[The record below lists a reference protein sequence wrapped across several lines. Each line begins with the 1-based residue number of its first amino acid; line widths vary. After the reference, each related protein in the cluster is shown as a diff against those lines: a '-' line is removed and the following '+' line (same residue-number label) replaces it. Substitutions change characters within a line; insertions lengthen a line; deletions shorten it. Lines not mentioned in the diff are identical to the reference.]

1 MILGSFYG
9 PEYFDF
15 IADAAIREPLQQVAQ
30 EIQADLDYF
39 AGVMQEHGCQVLR
52 PSLISRS
59 EFQKHFLEHGSFPV
73 PPLQPRNY
81 HTVIGDK
88 IYQLDHGHECG
99 LINSVLPAPPVDLIS
114 ANRNFFQ
121 VQCQRIQH
129 CQDPHTGIWYSRE
142 KYQDLA
148 GPDWPSFEQYVQ
160 GHRGSLPAIQAELA
174 GFAQA
179 LSYETK
185 EWGPIQAPNIF
196 PVDGRLCVDAPEYF
210 DYEGW
215 VRDHMHWDG
224 PTVRI
229 NTHAGHTDGCF
240 VVLGQQVIIGVPSAM
255 TYQQAFP
262 GYRVVVA
269 SPSYAD
275 AVQRRS
281 TQGGYFN
288 RNWWVPGQE
297 HNDQLINYVDQ
308 YMQEW
313 TGTAYETSFDLNV
326 LALDD
331 RTVCMIVLDPDMV
344 EQLNRLGI
352 TVIEIPWRHRFF
364 VDCGLHCL
372 TLDLDRE

>member
-15 IADAAIREPLQQVAQ
+15 ITDPAIREPLAQVAQ

-39 AGVMQEHGCQVLR
+39 ASVMHQHGCQVLR
-52 PSLISRS
+52 PPLIGRQA
-59 EFQKHFLEHGSFPV
+59 FQKHFLEHGSFPV

-88 IYQLDHGHECG
+88 IYQLDHGHECDQ
-99 LINSVLPAPPVDLIS
+99 INSVLPEPAVDLVQ
-114 ANRNFFQ
+114 ANRDFFQ
-121 VQCQRIQH
+121 AQCQANWLCQH
-129 CQDPHTGIWYSRE
+129 AGTWYSRE
-142 KYQDLA
+142 KYQALA
-148 GPDWPSFEQYVQ
+148 GPDWPDFEQYVQ
-160 GHRGSLPAIQAELA
+160 GDRGQLPAIQAELA
-174 GFAQA
+174 GFAEA
-179 LSYETK
+179 LTYETK

-196 PVDGRLCVDAPEYF
+196 PVDGALCVDAPEYF
-210 DYEGW
+210 DYISW
-215 VRDHMHWDG
+215 AQDHMHWTG
-224 PTVRI
+224 PVVRV

-240 VVLGQQVIIGVPSAM
+240 VVLGQQVIIGVVPGIDYA
-255 TYQQAFP
+255 QAFP
-262 GYRVVVA
+262 GYHVVGA

-275 AVQRRS
+275 AVQRRT

-297 HNDQLINYVDQ
+297 HNGQLINYVDQ
-308 YMQEW
+308 YMQDW

-326 LALDD
+326 LALDEQ
-331 RTVCMIVLDPDMV
+331 TVCMIVTDPDIV
-344 EQLNRLGI
+344 TQLNSLGI